1 MPEDGGEIIFNLI
14 ETRMDIDK
22 RLAECG
28 NIFLRLL
35 KFLGYWQ
42 LVLVTKI
49 FCGRRW

>member
-1 MPEDGGEIIFNLI
+1 VLDVPEDGGEIIFNLI
-14 ETRMDIDK
+14 ETRMDVDK

-35 KFLGYWQ
+35 KFLGYRQ

-49 FCGRRW
+49 F